1 MLLTALFSDGDTEV
15 LMCLMMDKQKVRGKK
30 AEPPVLDRP
39 SVGEATLSSTPK
51 AQGMWKTHRR
61 PYGTSTAFFGSD
73 LLV

>member
-51 AQGMWKTHRR
+51 AQGM
-61 PYGTSTAFFGSD
+61 
-73 LLV
+73 